1 MNCHSLFQSDL
12 DGVHKVRVAFGNGLR
27 IDIWEEFKNRFKIP
41 NIVEFF
47 GATEGTGIF
56 LNVTGKV
63 GAIGRMSPL
72 MVSRQA
78 VSTILKICIVC
89 HIHKIKPLQYSVFSM
104 CIFCHSHMSKI
115 MPLCLSLNNDTQLFS
130 KTYKFTVVY
139 SGHACCAQEILYLM
153 HDIIFPKKK
162 IRVLNIPSYKLQ
174 SVSFKICTFFVFN
187 RMFAY

>member
-1 MNCHSLFQSDL
+1 MKFHSLFQSDL

-27 IDIWEEFKNRFKIP
+27 IDIWKEFKNRFKIP

-78 VSTILKICIVC
+78 VSA
-89 HIHKIKPLQYSVFSM
+89 
-104 CIFCHSHMSKI
+104 
-115 MPLCLSLNNDTQLFS
+115 
-130 KTYKFTVVY
+130 
-139 SGHACCAQEILYLM
+139 G
-153 HDIIFPKKK
+153 
-162 IRVLNIPSYKLQ
+162 
-174 SVSFKICTFFVFN
+174 
-187 RMFAY
+187 